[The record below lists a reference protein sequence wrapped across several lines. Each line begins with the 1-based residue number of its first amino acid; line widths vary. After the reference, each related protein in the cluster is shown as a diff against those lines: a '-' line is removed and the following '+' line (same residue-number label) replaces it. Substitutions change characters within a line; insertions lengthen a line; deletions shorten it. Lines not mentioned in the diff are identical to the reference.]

1 MTTDLELFEAWRD
14 GDARAGSKLFDRHAR
29 ALYWFFR
36 DKVSETAAEDLVQE
50 TFLACVKAASGFRAD
65 ASFRTYL
72 YTAARSRLYNYL
84 SRSKAKSDKVDFG
97 ITTLH
102 DLGPTPTGMIAKR
115 QRDRVLLEA
124 LRRIPVD
131 HQIAI
136 ELYYFEQI
144 RGTALADVLGIPHGT
159 IRTRL
164 RRARELLQQQLLE
177 LEGGDALA
185 DTLGDLDSWAAEI
198 RKRRESSG

>member
-1 MTTDLELFEAWRD
+1 VSTDLELFDAWRE
-14 GDARAGSKLFDRHAR
+14 GDTRAGSKLFDRHAR
-29 ALYWFFR
+29 ALYLFFR
-36 DKVSETAAEDLVQE
+36 DKVGETAAEDLVQE
-50 TFLACVKAASGFRAD
+50 TFLACVKAADGFRAD
-65 ASFRTYL
+65 SSFRTYL

-84 SRSKAKSDKVDFG
+84 TRSKAKSDKIDFG

-102 DLGPTPTGMIAKR
+102 DLRPSPTGVIAKR
-115 QRDRVLLEA
+115 QRDRLLLEA
-124 LRRIPVD
+124 LRRIPLD

-144 RGTALADVLGIPHGT
+144 RGAELADVLGIPHGT

-164 RRARELLQQQLLE
+164 RRARELLQKELLE
-177 LEGGDALA
+177 LEGGAAPA

-198 RKRRESSG
+198 RKRRDCGG